1 MNYLEI
7 TKFYLKII
15 AIFYLQHVNNRK
27 IIRKKVPK
35 KHENIWRKYI
45 VYIQVIKIVLKMKK
59 ILIFK
64 KDK

>member
-45 VYIQVIKIVLKMKK
+45 VYI
-59 ILIFK
+59 
-64 KDK
+64 